1 MKRYLTMLTA
11 GAFLLLILTACGGKN
26 AEADFRSVLDTGQEL
41 TLTLGMTQ
49 AALEQA
55 LGTALDANPS
65 LEGYYF
71 YPSAGAEA
79 TTSLLLQDNILQG
92 VITQSPAFKL
102 LGGFGVGTQISQ
114 LGDGWSLVRLSDNAD
129 AAFRYFDLNG
139 NLLLEAT
146 EDAVVMQT
154 LTFYDGSEA
163 AGEAALYTLD

>member
-11 GAFLLLILTACGGKN
+11 GALLLLTLTACSGKTS
-26 AEADFRSVLDTGQEL
+26 EADFRSFLDAGREL
-41 TLTLGMTQ
+41 SLTLGMTR

-55 LGTALDANPS
+55 LDTTLDENPA
-65 LEGYYF
+65 LEGYYL
-71 YPSAGAEA
+71 YPGAGAEA
-79 TTSLLLQDNILQG
+79 TASLLLQDNMLQG
-92 VITQSPAFKL
+92 IITQSPDFKL

-114 LGDGWSLVRLSDNAD
+114 LGDGWSLVRLSDSAD
-129 AAFRYFDLNG
+129 AAFRYFDADG

-146 EDAVVMQT
+146 GEAVVMQT